1 MVVSIVD
8 DYPELKN
15 STRVSGEGTI
25 ILPYLGTQYVENLK
39 INELENLLNESY
51 KICKIFFPRN

>member
-51 KICKIFFPRN
+51 KICKISFPSN

>member
-8 DYPELKN
+8 DYPELKTN
-15 STRVSGEGTI
+15 TRVSGEGTI
-25 ILPYLGTQYVENLK
+25 ILPYLGTQYVENLT

-51 KICKIFFPRN
+51 KICKISFPRN